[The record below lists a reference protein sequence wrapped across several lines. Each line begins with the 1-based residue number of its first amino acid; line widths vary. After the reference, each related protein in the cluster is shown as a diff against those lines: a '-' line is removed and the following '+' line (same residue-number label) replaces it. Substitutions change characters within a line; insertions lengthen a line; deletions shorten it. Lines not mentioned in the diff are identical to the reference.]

1 MLKNLLAMA
10 KTFTYTSER
19 LYTYLQLDNSLFLFM
34 IFTLK
39 NLYTTLVVFYLHPQT
54 RKN

>member
-19 LYTYLQLDNSLFLFM
+19 LYTYLQLIKILFLL
-34 IFTLK
+34 INVNIKTT
-39 NLYTTLVVFYLHPQT
+39 YTTLVVFYLFSES
-54 RKN
+54 RIN

>member
-19 LYTYLQLDNSLFLFM
+19 LYTYLQLIKILFL
-34 IFTLK
+34 LYK
-39 NLYTTLVVFYLHPQT
+39 N
-54 RKN
+54 KNNLGLNQKKHKKI

>member
-19 LYTYLQLDNSLFLFM
+19 LYTYLQLIKILFLL
-34 IFTLK
+34 INITIK
-39 NLYTTLVVFYLHPQT
+39 TTYTTLVVFYLHP
-54 RKN
+54 